1 MRNKNVAGEIWG
13 EWGCNIWGEM
23 GIYMR
28 KSRVRLFTC
37 VRVHARELA
46 FSGDED
52 EDLVEATRTLQQLQ
66 LVRDERT
73 VRNRQE
79 RERRL
84 LGERVQVV
92 AVVAGG
98 EDDGL
103 ELGVGGN
110 AAHRRL
116 LLRLRRTHHRALQRG
131 RDARESER
139 DEWGEQPTPGAVWCV
154 RRANLCTMTLERNI

>member
-1 MRNKNVAGEIWG
+1 MGK
-13 EWGCNIWGEM
+13 M

-139 DEWGEQPTPGAVWCV
+139 DEWGEQPTPGAVWLL
-154 RRANLCTMTLERNI
+154 RRATDVRCRRGHLIIS

>member
-1 MRNKNVAGEIWG
+1 MGK
-13 EWGCNIWGEM
+13 M

-79 RERRL
+79 RE
-84 LGERVQVV
+84 
-92 AVVAGG
+92 
-98 EDDGL
+98 
-103 ELGVGGN
+103 
-110 AAHRRL
+110 
-116 LLRLRRTHHRALQRG
+116 
-131 RDARESER
+131 
-139 DEWGEQPTPGAVWCV
+139 
-154 RRANLCTMTLERNI
+154 

>member
-1 MRNKNVAGEIWG
+1 MRLFSCSVPVRYGENGVVTYG
-13 EWGCNIWGEM
+13 ENGY
-23 GIYMR
+23 IYE
-28 KSRVRLFTC
+28 KKRVRLFTC

-139 DEWGEQPTPGAVWCV
+139 DEWGEQPTPGAVWLL
-154 RRANLCTMTLERNI
+154 RRATDVSM